1 MLKIKDGVELEDLEK
16 AKVIL
21 KNQNVGT
28 LFFKPYNTYIEIAEA
43 IKTVLQELEQLQ
55 EENKELKIKNKIAEE
70 DIHDL
75 YISNEHKNKEW
86 IHKDILNNYISKDK
100 IKKYKLK
107 FIKDSKD
114 EKTFMTQS
122 SQINASLI
130 SFCNE
135 LLESEE

>member
-1 MLKIKDGVELEDLEK
+1 MNLEEAKLHIAELKGFIKIEE
-16 AKVIL
+16 L
-21 KNQNVGT
+21 KNIFLKN
-28 LFFKPYNTYIEIAEA
+28 KIEALE
-43 IKTVLQELEQLQ
+43 TVLQELINTQK
-55 EENKELKIKNKIAEE
+55 ENEELKIKNKIAEE
-70 DIHDL
+70 DVHDL

-86 IHKDILNNYISKDK
+86 IHKDTLNNYISQDK

-135 LLESEE
+135 LLESEEI

>member
-1 MLKIKDGVELEDLEK
+1 MNLEEAKLHIAELKGFIKIEE
-16 AKVIL
+16 L
-21 KNQNVGT
+21 KNIFLKN
-28 LFFKPYNTYIEIAEA
+28 KIEALE
-43 IKTVLQELEQLQ
+43 TVLQELINTQK
-55 EENKELKIKNKIAEE
+55 ENEELKIKNKIAEE

-86 IHKDILNNYISKDK
+86 IHKDILNNYISQDK

-135 LLESEE
+135 LLESEEI